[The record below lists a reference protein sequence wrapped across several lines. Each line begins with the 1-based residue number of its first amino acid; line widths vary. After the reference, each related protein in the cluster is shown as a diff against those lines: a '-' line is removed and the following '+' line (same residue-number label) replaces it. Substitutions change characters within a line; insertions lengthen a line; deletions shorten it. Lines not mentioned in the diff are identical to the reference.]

1 MRECTRKALALLMV
15 VAMVLSLVPA
25 VYAAPEDGILQVPFT
40 KVEDTQ
46 GQELREPMEMTTLEA
61 PYDANETVRVSI
73 VLEEPSTLERGYA
86 TAGIASNGSATAYRS
101 GLQQGQETM
110 AQTISRQ
117 ALSGEKLD
125 VVWNLTLAANL
136 ISANVAYGNIE
147 AIQAVP
153 GVKEV
158 ILETRYEPAVYATG
172 EADPNMATS
181 GEMTGAS
188 AAYAAGY
195 NGAGMRIAVI
205 DTGTDTDHKSFDAAA
220 FDYAIAED
228 QKASG
233 EAYDLLDA
241 GEIGQVL
248 TQLNAYKR
256 TLQNGKPTAAT
267 PTAERLYGTTKL
279 PFNYNYVDGN
289 FDVTHDNDEEG
300 EHGSHVAGIA
310 TANRYVKTETGF
322 ASALEEV
329 KVQGV
334 APDAQL
340 ITMKVF
346 GKNGGAY
353 DSDYM
358 AAIEDAI
365 LLGCDA
371 VNLSL
376 GSSNPGNTYSETYQ
390 DFLEQL
396 EDTDTVV
403 VVAAGNAG
411 TWADGTW
418 NGHLYSDSVSLDMV
432 GSPGSYTNS
441 FTVASADNVGYTG
454 QYLSV
459 GGRQIFYT
467 ETKSGA
473 AAIATLA
480 GQELEYVFTDG
491 VGNPEDWEG
500 IDLTDKVAVCARGEI
515 NFSQKAQTAAD
526 AGAAAILIYNN
537 QAGVINMDLSD
548 YTGSAPCVSITQA
561 DGAWMKEQAE
571 AVEKEDGETWY
582 YTGSLTV
589 ADGVSSVVYDTP
601 ITMSDFS
608 SWGVPG
614 SLELKPEITAPGG
627 NIYSVNGVIPGGESY
642 ETMSGTSMASPQIAG
657 MSTLVAQYIK
667 DAGLQEKTGLST
679 RVLAQ
684 SLLMSTAEPLMDA
697 ESGSYYPA
705 IQQGAG
711 LANVG
716 DAISASAYVL
726 VDGQPDGKV
735 KAELGDDPERT
746 GKYQFSFTL
755 NNLTSEV
762 QEYLLSAD
770 LFTQDLFESYASEN
784 DQWIAEYYDDI
795 EYRTA
800 WYLSKT
806 TTALDA
812 DIAWTVDGKAMELDN
827 GLVHMD
833 FDGNGIVNRDD
844 AQALLDYASGNREEI
859 SALSYADLDG
869 SGDVTTYDAYLLLKG
884 LNGGAVTL
892 PAGGKTEITVTMT
905 LTEAQKKA
913 LDEKYENGAYVQGY
927 VFAAPTTTSEGIQ
940 GVTHSIPVL
949 AFYGNWTDASMF
961 EKGNSFTYSKDLEE
975 QTPYMGNTY
984 VNYISGVSEGDGQQ
998 YEWGANPLSSL
1009 QSQEDYLPERAALN
1023 NQNGDALCQYYIS
1036 PIRNAA
1042 RARVRIT
1049 DAETGAIYRER
1060 EVGPIDSGFY
1070 YEAAESWVQSEQT
1083 LNLAWAGTDMQGDPL
1098 PEGTKAVI
1106 SVSLAPEY
1114 YVSNGQE
1121 VDWDALGA
1129 GATLTTL
1136 ATIDNTA
1143 PKITGISVDPIAKEI
1158 TISAIDNQFVSQVR
1172 VIDPIEAWRYRRET
1186 PNQKNVGEEVRVTL
1200 NLSTFNATKLQ
1211 VDVFD
1216 YAANM
1221 SSYVINV
1228 GELFG
1233 FSETLTEFSAFWQ
1246 NEWLMFDSDP
1256 VEDKYGMLFSER
1268 SSAVKNIRAAANV
1281 DGQVFFVTQDGKLYV
1296 QEESF
1301 RSDPQ
1306 YITDLHVTVIDIAYN
1321 FKDGYLYG
1329 VAESGKLVRVDKL
1342 DGTCTEIGSLGIPTG
1357 TLACDDQGVF
1367 YSLSC
1372 DDNNLYRFTLDT
1384 VQEPTPV
1391 GRPTYTIVNERTGK
1405 EETVEP
1411 VVNAAQQSLVW
1422 DCNDGYLY
1430 WTQLDNPDEVWWID
1444 ANLLRVATE
1453 DADCEFIM
1461 EYFSDPVLA
1470 LFARDLDRSGEADW
1484 CAPTDQP
1491 SLVKLLEQ
1499 QLILKV
1505 GETGQLTGSV
1515 LPWTVTDRS
1524 LRWSS
1529 SNDTVATVD
1538 PEGRVTALAEGTCTI
1553 TATSEADPQ
1562 VAASCTVTVEPIG
1575 LILKGA
1581 VGKESGESQLFTW
1594 DVDREETW
1602 NAGPALDFTPAS
1614 AAYVTATNDLYFQ
1627 ENNRSSTM
1635 HQVDEDTGKTLT
1647 TSGVAKG
1654 GLPAWDMAA
1663 CQYVG
1668 EQGDAVSIYGSYIG
1682 SPASL
1687 AENAQ
1692 LTSGFDF
1699 SGYLVFTTGCSNF
1712 VAIASGGYERVT
1724 AQEEQEDGS
1733 IVETVHDTERFYVLD
1748 AAGYIWI
1755 VNFETLEDG
1764 DYTCYLAG
1772 LLPTDLAGKLP
1783 FPKEGD
1789 LQYCSMVEDQQT
1801 GSLVLSYF
1809 TGGSSEVYLLYR
1821 KAPES
1826 LNLTAV
1832 YLGSMGSQVYPATL
1846 YGVESTGVSSQT
1858 QSLWENGTSAEA
1870 SEFHMEQLPM
1880 EQLDLQEKQEIPA
1893 GTLNAVTETQTTP
1906 EADGKIRVPV
1916 EVSAGS
1922 HSGLV
1927 TVNYDAA
1934 ALTLEDVTA
1943 YGELTSLLQEEGS
1956 VTLGFADLEGL
1967 ATAATLTFAAKED
1980 APNRTEVT
1988 CTYLQQNEK
1997 TGTAEKPVETRTKTL
2012 ELRCPSEAF
2021 ADLGTNQWY
2030 HEGVDY
2036 VLEQELMIGM
2046 SDTRFAP
2053 NGTMTRGQ
2061 LMTVLYRMAGEPETK
2076 GQTSFTDVKADRYY
2090 TDAIAWAYEAGI
2102 AKGMTPTAFAP
2113 NAPVT
2118 REQMVTF
2125 LARYAQLQGVDTSSS
2140 TEPDF
2145 TDAGN
2150 VSGYAQEAMAWAV
2163 ETGLVQGM
2171 GNGKLD
2177 PKGPATRAQM
2187 ATVLMRFCET
2197 ILK

>member
-1 MRECTRKALALLMV
+1 MRERTRKALALLMV

-25 VYAAPEDGILQVPFT
+25 AYAAPEDGTLQVPFT
-40 KVEDTQ
+40 KVEDAQ
-46 GQELREPMEMTTLEA
+46 AQELREPVEMTIPEA

-101 GLQQGQETM
+101 GLQKGQETM

-117 ALSGEKLD
+117 ALSGEQLD

-136 ISANVAYGNIE
+136 ISANVAYGDIE

-181 GEMTGAS
+181 GEMIGAS

-241 GEIGQVL
+241 AEIGQVL
-248 TQLNAYKR
+248 PQLNAYKR

-279 PFNYNYVDGN
+279 PFNYNYVDGD

-403 VVAAGNAG
+403 AVAAGNAG

-454 QYLSV
+454 QYLTV
-459 GGRQIFYT
+459 GTRQIFYT
-467 ETKSGA
+467 ETASNA

-491 VGNPEDWEG
+491 VGNPEDWEE
-500 IDLTDKVAVCARGEI
+500 IDLTGKVAVCARGEI

-526 AGAAAILIYNN
+526 AGAAAVLVYNN
-537 QAGVINMDLSD
+537 EAGSINMDLSD

-642 ETMSGTSMASPQIAG
+642 ETMSGTSMATPQIAG
-657 MSTLVAQYIK
+657 MSALVAQYIE
-667 DAGLQEKTGLST
+667 DADLQEQTGLST

-684 SLLMSTAEPLMDA
+684 SLLMSTAEPLMDT

-716 DAISASAYVL
+716 NAISASSYVL

-784 DQWIAEYYDDI
+784 DQWIAENYEDE
-795 EYRTA
+795 EYQTA

-806 TTALDA
+806 TVALDT
-812 DIAWTVDGKAMELDN
+812 DIAWTVDGKAVELDN

-833 FDGNGIVNRDD
+833 FDGNGTVNRDD

-859 SALSYADLDG
+859 SALPYADLDG

-884 LNGGAVTL
+884 LNGGTVTL

-905 LTEAQKKA
+905 LTETQKKA

-927 VFAAPTTTSEGIQ
+927 VFAAPTTTSEGVQ

-961 EKGNSFTYSKDLEE
+961 ENGCKAQNDLYLGHWPYTGYGSVNYLTYTVEGSSGLYYFGENPSSAQDK
-975 QTPYMGNTY
+975 TY
-984 VNYISGVSEGDGQQ
+984 V
-998 YEWGANPLSSL
+998 A
-1009 QSQEDYLPERAALN
+1009 ERASLN
-1023 NQNGDALCQYYIS
+1023 NQNGDALRQYFIS

-1042 RARVRIT
+1042 AGKLLITNCDTGEVYFQREFGSQDATYFYAAAGAWVSPLKVLALDWKGT
-1049 DAETGAIYRER
+1049 DAQGN
-1060 EVGPIDSGFY
+1060 P
-1070 YEAAESWVQSEQT
+1070 
-1083 LNLAWAGTDMQGDPL
+1083 LA
-1098 PEGTKAVI
+1098 EGTGFDVTVI
-1106 SVSLAPEY
+1106 LAPEY
-1114 YVSNGQE
+1114 YVDRETGE
-1121 VDWDALGA
+1121 VDWEALGN
-1129 GATLTTL
+1129 GACLTTR
-1136 ATIDNTA
+1136 AYIDNTA
-1143 PKITGISVDPIAKEI
+1143 PELVGLSL
-1158 TISAIDNQFVSQVR
+1158 
-1172 VIDPIEAWRYRRET
+1172 DPIENTVTFRFLDNRFVSGRLIMAGKNGGVWGWASPDQMDPGVEVTNTFKVRADRFEGDELLLSVYDYAYNSVTYEIDISSLDTKTDQIDYEFGMFPHTAWRVFYQ
-1186 PNQKNVGEEVRVTL
+1186 PDGEEKYLYDTSSEYRSDV
-1200 NLSTFNATKLQ
+1200 SGIQAAT
-1211 VDVFD
+1211 
-1216 YAANM
+1216 
-1221 SSYVINV
+1221 
-1228 GELFG
+1228 
-1233 FSETLTEFSAFWQ
+1233 
-1246 NEWLMFDSDP
+1246 
-1256 VEDKYGMLFSER
+1256 
-1268 SSAVKNIRAAANV
+1268 NV
-1281 DGQVFFVTQDGKLYV
+1281 DGFVFSSDIYGNLYV
-1296 QEESF
+1296 TNENELN
-1301 RSDPQ
+1301 RLTLVRNLGCIP
-1306 YITDLHVTVIDIAYN
+1306 TDLAYN
-1321 FKDGYLYG
+1321 LTDQMIYG
-1329 VAESGKLVRVDKL
+1329 VTDTGNLFRFNQM
-1342 DGTCTEIGSLGIPTG
+1342 GTELEMLGTIGTLNTN
-1357 TLACDDQGVF
+1357 TLACDQDGTF
-1367 YSLSC
+1367 YCLEYPTGL
-1372 DDNNLYRFTLDT
+1372 LYSFTLDT
-1384 VQEPTPV
+1384 QSTPV
-1391 GRPTYTIVNERTGK
+1391 LVGDTGY
-1405 EETVEP
+1405 EMD
-1411 VVNAAQQSLVW
+1411 NIQSLEW
-1422 DCNDGYLY
+1422 NCNDGYLY
-1430 WTQLDNPDEVWWID
+1430 WGWCNNPDASWWVD
-1444 ANLLRVATE
+1444 SYVLRVNPETGATE
-1453 DADCEFIM
+1453 EVGYLWQ
-1461 EYFSDPVLA
+1461 EPLPA
-1470 LFARDLDRSGEADW
+1470 LFVYDLDRNDRWDDSRY
-1484 CAPTDQP
+1484 PQTD
-1491 SLVKLLEQ
+1491 LVSE
-1499 QLILKV
+1499 IA
-1505 GETGQLTGSV
+1505 LTGSLTLLKHETQTLSADV
-1515 LPWTVTDRS
+1515 LPWTASDRTVT
-1524 LRWSS
+1524 WST
-1529 SNDTVATVD
+1529 SNPQVATVD
-1538 PEGRVTALAEGTCTI
+1538 ESGKVTAVGEGQCTI
-1553 TATSEADPQ
+1553 TATSTLDPQ
-1562 VAASCTVTVEPIG
+1562 VTATCVVTVDAYHATLRGVMEDTDG
-1575 LILKGA
+1575 TTK
-1581 VGKESGESQLFTW
+1581 LFTW
-1594 DVDREETW
+1594 DSGMEQLAEGADLSV
-1602 NAGPALDFTPAS
+1602 NAGA
-1614 AAYVTATNDLYFQ
+1614 AAYDPEQDLLYVQDRSDAHYMHKIQTSSGVLLETSPNPAKSVASWDMTFCQYLGDDSAVSVYETYICAPGKLMDNNQLMGVLDLSYYLTWVTRAYRLTSVTSAGT
-1627 ENNRSSTM
+1627 EEIM
-1635 HQVDEDTGKTLT
+1635 VDETDEEGN
-1647 TSGVAKG
+1647 V
-1654 GLPAWDMAA
+1654 
-1663 CQYVG
+1663 
-1668 EQGDAVSIYGSYIG
+1668 IG
-1682 SPASL
+1682 TETHL
-1687 AENAQ
+1687 AECFYM
-1692 LTSGFDF
+1692 LDDM
-1699 SGYLVFTTGCSNF
+1699 GYVWAVWMYPTGEGTYG
-1712 VAIASGGYERVT
+1712 A
-1724 AQEEQEDGS
+1724 
-1733 IVETVHDTERFYVLD
+1733 
-1748 AAGYIWI
+1748 
-1755 VNFETLEDG
+1755 TLG
-1764 DYTCYLAG
+1764 VYA
-1772 LLPTDLAGKLP
+1772 TDLTGKLP
-1783 FPKEGD
+1783 FPKDGD
-1789 LQYCSMVEDQQT
+1789 SLNCSLVEDPNS
-1801 GSLVLSYF
+1801 GALYLSYF
-1809 TGGSSEVYLLYR
+1809 TGNGTEFYGLYPQR
-1821 KAPES
+1821 DANGEIES
-1826 LNLTAV
+1826 FRAGK
-1832 YLGSMGSQVYPATL
+1832 LGKLEDGVWPAAL
-1846 YGVESTGVSSQT
+1846 YAAESTGAQT
-1858 QSLWENGTSAEA
+1858 NGKRLCQQYQDATIQT
-1870 SEFHMEQLPM
+1870 SEFTTMDQTA
-1880 EQLDLQEKQEIPA
+1880 LQDAAEGDVPA
-1893 GTLNAVTETQTTP
+1893 GTLNAVTVAQTVP
-1906 EADGKIRVPV
+1906 EADGKIRMPV

-1934 ALTLEDVTA
+1934 ALTLEDVVA
-1943 YGELTSLLQEEGS
+1943 YGELTSLRQEEGS

-1997 TGTAEKPVETRTKTL
+1997 TGTVEEPVETQTETL

-2036 VLEQELMIGM
+2036 VLEQGLMVGM
-2046 SDTRFAP
+2046 GNAQFAP

-2061 LMTVLYRMAGEPETK
+2061 LMTVLHRMAGEPETK

-2090 TDAIAWAYEAGI
+2090 AEAIAWAYEAGI

-2125 LARYAQLQGVDTSSS
+2125 LARYAQLQGVDTASG

-2171 GNGKLD
+2171 GNGKLA

>member
-1 MRECTRKALALLMV
+1 MRERTRKALALLMV

-25 VYAAPEDGILQVPFT
+25 AYAAPEDGTLQVPFT
-40 KVEDTQ
+40 KVEDAQ
-46 GQELREPMEMTTLEA
+46 AQELREPVEMTIPEA

-101 GLQQGQETM
+101 GLQKGQETM

-136 ISANVAYGNIE
+136 ISANVAYGDIE

-181 GEMTGAS
+181 GEMIGTS
-188 AAYAAGY
+188 AVYAAGY

-403 VVAAGNAG
+403 AVAAGNAG

-418 NGHLYSDSVSLDMV
+418 NGHLYSDAVSLDMV
-432 GSPGSYTNS
+432 GAPGSYTNS

-454 QYLSV
+454 QYLTV
-459 GGRQIFYT
+459 GDRQIFYT

-491 VGNPEDWEG
+491 VGNPEDWEE
-500 IDLTDKVAVCARGEI
+500 IDLTGKVAVCTRGEI

-526 AGAAAILIYNN
+526 AGAAAVLVYNN
-537 QAGVINMDLSD
+537 EAGSINMDLSD

-642 ETMSGTSMASPQIAG
+642 ETMSGTSMATPQIAG
-657 MSTLVAQYIK
+657 MSALVAQYIEN
-667 DAGLQEKTGLST
+667 AGLQEKTGLST

-684 SLLMSTAEPLMDA
+684 SLLMSTAEPLMDT

-716 DAISASAYVL
+716 DAISASSYVL

-755 NNLTSEV
+755 NNLTSEA

-784 DQWIAEYYDDI
+784 DQWIAENYEDE
-795 EYRTA
+795 EYQTA

-806 TTALDA
+806 TVALDT
-812 DIAWTVDGKAMELDN
+812 DIAWTVDGKAVELDN
-827 GLVHMD
+827 GLAHMD

-844 AQALLDYASGNREEI
+844 AQALLDYASGNRKEL
-859 SALSYADLDG
+859 SALPYADLDG

-884 LNGGAVTL
+884 LNGGTVTL

-927 VFAAPTTTSEGIQ
+927 VFAAPTVTSEGVR

-949 AFYGNWTDASMF
+949 AFYGNWTDASMY
-961 EKGNSFTYSKDLEE
+961 EMGCKAQNEVNSDSS
-975 QTPYMGNTY
+975 PYMGRGD
-984 VNYISGVSEGDGQQ
+984 VNYLVYSTANSGRLYFFGQNPVSSGDTT
-998 YEWGANPLSSL
+998 Y
-1009 QSQEDYLPERAALN
+1009 DPERASFN
-1023 NQNGDALCQYYIS
+1023 NQNGDALQQYYIA

-1042 RARVRIT
+1042 AGRLQITNHETAEVYFQREFGAQDAAFYYAATETWMSPLKKLALNWKGT
-1049 DAETGAIYRER
+1049 DA
-1060 EVGPIDSGFY
+1060 
-1070 YEAAESWVQSEQT
+1070 
-1083 LNLAWAGTDMQGDPL
+1083 QGVPL
-1098 PEGTKAVI
+1098 EEGTAFDVTVI
-1106 SVSLAPEY
+1106 LAPEY
-1114 YVSNGQE
+1114 YVNHETGQ
-1121 VDWDALGA
+1121 VDWDALGE
-1129 GATLTTL
+1129 GAYLTTQ
-1136 ATIDNTA
+1136 AYIDNTPPELVEA
-1143 PKITGISVDPIAKEI
+1143 ALNLTENTVDFTFRDNRYIADCEFGAGGNGGGWGSGPLNQTQAGETLTYRFQVEDGQFAGDHVLVVLYDYAYNWAFYEVDIHSLKTKPLVECEFAFSVGSEWFGFNRPEPGLENPPLYEEGNSQVYRSSVTGIQAATNADGFVFASDEGGNLYVMNEHDLAHETWIQNLGFIPTDLAYHPGDGMIYGVTEMGTLFRFDQLGISVEQLGSVG
-1158 TISAIDNQFVSQVR
+1158 ISTN
-1172 VIDPIEAWRYRRET
+1172 
-1186 PNQKNVGEEVRVTL
+1186 
-1200 NLSTFNATKLQ
+1200 
-1211 VDVFD
+1211 
-1216 YAANM
+1216 
-1221 SSYVINV
+1221 
-1228 GELFG
+1228 
-1233 FSETLTEFSAFWQ
+1233 
-1246 NEWLMFDSDP
+1246 
-1256 VEDKYGMLFSER
+1256 
-1268 SSAVKNIRAAANV
+1268 
-1281 DGQVFFVTQDGKLYV
+1281 
-1296 QEESF
+1296 
-1301 RSDPQ
+1301 
-1306 YITDLHVTVIDIAYN
+1306 
-1321 FKDGYLYG
+1321 
-1329 VAESGKLVRVDKL
+1329 
-1342 DGTCTEIGSLGIPTG
+1342 
-1357 TLACDDQGVF
+1357 TLACDGNGNF
-1367 YSLSC
+1367 YCLEYPTGA
-1372 DDNNLYRFTLDT
+1372 LYTFTAATYAKPDLVGDT
-1384 VQEPTPV
+1384 GIEME
-1391 GRPTYTIVNERTGK
+1391 GI
-1405 EETVEP
+1405 
-1411 VVNAAQQSLVW
+1411 QSLEW
-1422 DCNDGYLY
+1422 NCNDDQLY
-1430 WTQLDNPDEVWWID
+1430 WGWRNNPYSDMWID
-1444 ANLLRVATE
+1444 SYVIQVNPNTGATQKVGC
-1453 DADCEFIM
+1453 AWW
-1461 EYFSDPVLA
+1461 DPLPA
-1470 LFARDLDRSGEADW
+1470 LFVFDLQRNDRWDSSRYPAVDAAARVNMPAAL
-1484 CAPTDQP
+1484 
-1491 SLVKLLEQ
+1491 SLLKNETQ
-1499 QLILKV
+1499 ILAA
-1505 GETGQLTGSV
+1505 TV
-1515 LPWTVTDRS
+1515 LPWTVSDRAVT
-1524 LRWSS
+1524 WSS
-1529 SNDTVATVD
+1529 SNPSVASIDET
-1538 PEGRVTALAEGTCTI
+1538 GKVTAVGVGQCTI
-1553 TATSEADPQ
+1553 MATSVLTSQ
-1562 VAASCTVTVEPIG
+1562 VSARCTVTVEAYDTTLQG
-1575 LILKGA
+1575 VMQNLDGNTR
-1581 VGKESGESQLFTW
+1581 LFAW
-1594 DVDREETW
+1594 S
-1602 NAGPALDFTPAS
+1602 S
-1614 AAYVTATNDLYFQ
+1614 ATQ
-1627 ENNRSSTM
+1627 
-1635 HQVDEDTGKTLT
+1635 
-1647 TSGVAKG
+1647 SGVAG
-1654 GLPAWDMAA
+1654 PELPVSVGAVSYDVEHDWLYAQDRNDGHYMHRIQAHTGELLETSCNAAKSVASWDMAF
-1663 CQYVG
+1663 CQYLG
-1668 EQGDAVSIYGSYIG
+1668 ENAAASVYQAYLGVPERILNNNQLLGVLDMSYYLNVITAAYKLTAITSAGRQEISVDVTDDDGNIIGTEQKNAECFYMLDDKAYVWAVWIYSMGDAYGAVLGLY
-1682 SPASL
+1682 P
-1687 AENAQ
+1687 
-1692 LTSGFDF
+1692 
-1699 SGYLVFTTGCSNF
+1699 TT
-1712 VAIASGGYERVT
+1712 
-1724 AQEEQEDGS
+1724 
-1733 IVETVHDTERFYVLD
+1733 
-1748 AAGYIWI
+1748 
-1755 VNFETLEDG
+1755 
-1764 DYTCYLAG
+1764 LAG
-1772 LLPTDLAGKLP
+1772 TLP
-1783 FPKEGD
+1783 FPEDGEY
-1789 LQYCSMVEDQQT
+1789 QNCSIIEDPAT
-1801 GSLVLSYF
+1801 GSLYLSYF
-1809 TGGSSEVYLLYR
+1809 TGNSTEFYGLYPQRNADGKIQSFRAGKLGGLGEDVWPVALYQATSSGAQASGQRLCQQY
-1821 KAPES
+1821 
-1826 LNLTAV
+1826 
-1832 YLGSMGSQVYPATL
+1832 QDATI
-1846 YGVESTGVSSQT
+1846 QT
-1858 QSLWENGTSAEA
+1858 
-1870 SEFHMEQLPM
+1870 SEFTTMDQTT
-1880 EQLDLQEKQEIPA
+1880 LQDAAEGDVPA
-1893 GTLNAVTETQTTP
+1893 GILNAVTVAQTVQ
-1906 EADGKIRVPV
+1906 EADGKNCVAV
-1916 EVSAGS
+1916 EVPTGS

-1934 ALTLEDVTA
+1934 ALTLEDVAA
-1943 YGELTSLLQEEGS
+1943 YGELTSLRQEEGS

-1997 TGTAEKPVETRTKTL
+1997 TGTVEEPVETRTETL

-2036 VLEQELMIGM
+2036 VLEQGLMVGM
-2046 SDTRFAP
+2046 GNAQFAP

-2061 LMTVLYRMAGEPETK
+2061 LMTVLHRMAGEPETK

-2090 TDAIAWAYEAGI
+2090 AEAIAWAYEAGI

-2125 LARYAQLQGVDTSSS
+2125 LARYAQLQGVDTASG

-2171 GNGKLD
+2171 GNGKLA

>member
-1 MRECTRKALALLMV
+1 MRERTRKALALLMV

-25 VYAAPEDGILQVPFT
+25 AYAAPEDGTLQVPFT
-40 KVEDTQ
+40 KVEDAQ
-46 GQELREPMEMTTLEA
+46 AQELREPVEMTIPEA

-101 GLQQGQETM
+101 GLQKGQETM

-136 ISANVAYGNIE
+136 ISANVAYGDIE

-181 GEMTGAS
+181 GEMIGTS

-228 QKASG
+228 EKASG
-233 EAYDLLDA
+233 ETYDLLDA

-248 TQLNAYKR
+248 NQLNAYKR

-267 PTAERLYGTTKL
+267 PTVERLYGTTKL
-279 PFNYNYVDGN
+279 PFNYNYVDGD

-322 ASALEEV
+322 TSALEEV

-376 GSSNPGNTYSETYQ
+376 GSNNPGNTYSETYQ

-561 DGAWMKEQAE
+561 DGAWMMEQAE

-608 SWGVPG
+608 SWGMPG

-657 MSTLVAQYIK
+657 MSALVAQYIK

-684 SLLMSTAEPLMDA
+684 SLLMSTAEALVDA

-755 NNLTSEV
+755 NNLTSEA

-784 DQWIAEYYDDI
+784 DQWIAENYKDE
-795 EYRTA
+795 EYQTA

-806 TTALDA
+806 AVALDT
-812 DIAWTVDGKAMELDN
+812 DIAWTVDGKAVELDN

-833 FDGNGIVNRDD
+833 FDGNGTVNRDD

-859 SALSYADLDG
+859 SALPYADLDG

-884 LNGGAVTL
+884 LNGGSVTL

-927 VFAAPTTTSEGIQ
+927 VFAAPTATSEGVR

-961 EKGNSFTYSKDLEE
+961 ENENLYLYDAGANSK
-975 QTPYMGNTY
+975 TPYMGSVNVNAITGISAGSSSTY
-984 VNYISGVSEGDGQQ
+984 I
-998 YEWGANPLSSL
+998 WGSNPVHNFGP
-1009 QSQEDYLPERAALN
+1009 QEDYLPERASLN
-1023 NQNGDALCQYYIS
+1023 NRSGDALCQYFVS
-1036 PIRNAA
+1036 PIRNVASGKMRILNPETGEIYKERELDAA
-1042 RARVRIT
+1042 R
-1049 DAETGAIYRER
+1049 G
-1060 EVGPIDSGFY
+1060 GFY
-1070 YEAAESWVQSEQT
+1070 YAATQRWIPTEYAA
-1083 LNLAWAGTDMQGDPL
+1083 NLVWSGTDAHGEPL
-1098 PEGTKAVI
+1098 PEGTKALVQI
-1106 SVSLAPEY
+1106 TAAPEY
-1114 YVSNGQE
+1114 YVDSTTGKTN
-1121 VDWDALGA
+1121 WDALGQ
-1129 GATLTTL
+1129 GASLSL
-1136 ATIDNTA
+1136 PVTIDNT
-1143 PKITGISVDPIAKEI
+1143 PPEITG
-1158 TISAIDNQFVSQVR
+1158 VS
-1172 VIDPIEAWRYRRET
+1172 IDPIQKTLTVTIRDNCYVAACVPKNPDNGAIFGMKTPCQQTAGET
-1186 PNQKNVGEEVRVTL
+1186 VTL
-1200 NLSTFNATKLQ
+1200 NFNTLGRFSGSKLR
-1211 VDVFD
+1211 VYVYD
-1216 YAANM
+1216 YAANVAA
-1221 SSYVINV
+1221 YDILV
-1228 GELFG
+1228 GEILGNKEQTYTFG
-1233 FSETLTEFSAFWQ
+1233 TFFLG
-1246 NEWLMFDSDP
+1246 EWVQFNQDGNGFGEQLSDI
-1256 VEDKYGMLFSER
+1256 S
-1268 SSAVKNIRAAANV
+1268 NIIAATNI
-1281 DGQVFFVTQDGKLYV
+1281 DGYVFFNDANGQLYV
-1296 QEESF
+1296 QKEDL
-1301 RSDPQ
+1301 RSGYH
-1306 YITDLHVTVIDIAYN
+1306 YIRTLDAVPTDLAYN
-1321 FKDGYLYG
+1321 PADGSLYG
-1329 VAESGKLVRVDKL
+1329 ISESSIVRIDKRTGESIALGKL
-1342 DGTCTEIGSLGIPTG
+1342 GIRTG
-1357 TLACDDQGVF
+1357 TLACDGDGTF

-1372 DDNNLYRFTLDT
+1372 DDNSLYCFTLET
-1384 VQEPTPV
+1384 METPKLL
-1391 GRPTYTIVNERTGK
+1391 GKMTYIGTDDWTG
-1405 EETVEP
+1405 EETTVEP
-1411 VVNAAQQSLVW
+1411 VVTASGQSLEW
-1422 DCNDGYLY
+1422 NCNDELLY
-1430 WTQLDNPDEVWWID
+1430 WTQYD
-1444 ANLLRVATE
+1444 ANSDDWFNSAKFLQIDPQTAM
-1453 DADCEFIM
+1453 CEQQ
-1461 EYFSDPVLA
+1461 PVEFYDEPVVA
-1470 LFARDLDRSGEADW
+1470 LFVRDLDRSGDASW
-1484 CAPTDQP
+1484 CQP
-1491 SLVKLLEQ
+1491 SELVEKVVLSADAMT
-1499 QLILKV
+1499 LKV
-1505 GETGQLTGSV
+1505 QEEAQLEASV
-1515 LPWTVTDRS
+1515 LPWMASSRDVTWTSSDDKVACVDETGHVVAQSAGACVITAASTLDPHVTVS
-1524 LRWSS
+1524 CQ
-1529 SNDTVATVD
+1529 VTVD
-1538 PEGRVTALAEGTCTI
+1538 P
-1553 TATSEADPQ
+1553 
-1562 VAASCTVTVEPIG
+1562 VE
-1575 LILKGA
+1575 LTLKGA
-1581 VGKESGESQLFTW
+1581 VQNENGKSQLFTW
-1594 DVDREETW
+1594 RVSEHAAW
-1602 NAGPALDFTPAS
+1602 MAGPDLDFAPAS
-1614 AAYVTATNDLYFQ
+1614 AAYVKSTGNLYIQSPDLAF
-1627 ENNRSSTM
+1627 TM
-1635 HQVDEDTGKTLT
+1635 RQVEESTGKTLT
-1647 TSGVAKG
+1647 TSRIAQG

-1663 CQYVG
+1663 CEYLG
-1668 EQGDAVSIYGSYIG
+1668 KQGDAVSIYGPYVG
-1682 SPASL
+1682 SPGSL
-1687 AENAQ
+1687 ADNAQ
-1692 LTSGFDF
+1692 LVGGFDL
-1699 SGYLVFTTGCSNF
+1699 SGYLAMTTNCYNF

-1724 AQEEQEDGS
+1724 GQKQLEDGS
-1733 IVETVHDTERFYVLD
+1733 VVEVIQDTERFYLLD
-1748 AAGYIWI
+1748 AAGYMWI
-1755 VNFETLEDG
+1755 INLYEEDG
-1764 DYTCYLAG
+1764 GYGCYISG
-1772 LLPTDLAGKLP
+1772 LLSTDLAGKLP
-1783 FPKEGD
+1783 FLRNGD
-1789 LQYCSMVEDQQT
+1789 FQYCSMVEDRQT
-1801 GSLVLSYF
+1801 GNLVLSYF
-1809 TGGSSEVYLLYR
+1809 TGDTSEIYLLYA
-1821 KAPES
+1821 KTPES

-1832 YLGSMGSQVYPATL
+1832 RLGDMGDRYYPAAL
-1846 YGVESTGVSSQT
+1846 YHVESHSET
-1858 QSLWENGTSAEA
+1858 QNAQRLGGSVLPVEKAE
-1870 SEFHMEQLPM
+1870 LPL
-1880 EQLDLQEKQEIPA
+1880 EQLDLTDLEETQEIPA
-1893 GTLNAVTETQTTP
+1893 GILNAVTVAQTVP
-1906 EADGKIRVPV
+1906 EADGKIRMPV

-1934 ALTLEDVTA
+1934 ALTLEDVVA
-1943 YGELTSLLQEEGS
+1943 YGELTSLRQEEGS

-1997 TGTAEKPVETRTKTL
+1997 TGTVEEPVETQTETL

-2036 VLEQELMIGM
+2036 VLEQGLMVGM
-2046 SDTRFAP
+2046 GNAQFAP

-2061 LMTVLYRMAGEPETK
+2061 LMTVLHRMAGEPETK

-2090 TDAIAWAYEAGI
+2090 AEAIAWAYEAGI

-2125 LARYAQLQGVDTSSS
+2125 LARYAQLQGVDTASG

-2171 GNGKLD
+2171 GNGKLA